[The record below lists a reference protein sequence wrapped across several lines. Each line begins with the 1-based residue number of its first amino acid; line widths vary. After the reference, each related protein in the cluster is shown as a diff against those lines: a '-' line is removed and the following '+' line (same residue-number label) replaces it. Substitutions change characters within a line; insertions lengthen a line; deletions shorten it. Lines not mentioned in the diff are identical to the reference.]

1 MSKPTEDPA
10 PPGLSYRDAGVDIDA
25 MNEALAEIKTLAG
38 GTATGDVLSR
48 IGGFGG
54 LFAVRGYKDPVLV
67 ASVDGVGTKL
77 KVAIDAGI
85 HHTVG
90 ADLVNHCINDIL
102 VQGAVPLFF
111 MDYFATGRL
120 EPRVIVEVVRG
131 MAGACREAGCALLG
145 GETAEMPGFYGAGDY
160 DVAGFIIGMVEKDHI
175 ITGETIRPGDVL
187 LGLPST
193 GLHTNG
199 YSLAR
204 KILFERRGLAPD
216 DPLPGLGTT
225 VAKALL
231 AVHRSYLGPLRGLIG
246 DARLR
251 GLAHITGGGITDNL
265 PRILPAGCGAEVD
278 RAAWE
283 VPPLFRLLQE
293 WGGVSDAEMART
305 FNLGI
310 GMIAVVRPGDAAAVS
325 EHLRAAGETPAVIGR
340 ITAGDGTVRYVG
352 REG

>member
-54 LFAVRGYKDPVLV
+54 LFAVCGYENPVLV

-90 ADLVNHCINDIL
+90 ADLVNPCINDNL

-246 DARLR
+246 DGRLR